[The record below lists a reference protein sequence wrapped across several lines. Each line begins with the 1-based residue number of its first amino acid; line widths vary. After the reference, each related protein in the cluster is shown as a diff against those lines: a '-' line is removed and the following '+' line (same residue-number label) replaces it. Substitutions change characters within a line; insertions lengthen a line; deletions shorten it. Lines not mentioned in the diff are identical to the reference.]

1 MGKEQR
7 DREAS
12 GQRLASHVRVGM
24 RAEIQECLMRDE
36 ILVAIV
42 AAIDHVHTRLPLV
55 VNGVLAQAAEAVA
68 EPTPHFDG
76 HEEAPAKNHGHAHD

>member
-12 GQRLASHVRVGM
+12 GQRLASHVRGGM
-24 RAEIQECLMRDE
+24 RAEIRECLMKDD
-36 ILVAIV
+36 ILVAVV
-42 AAIDHVHTRLPLV
+42 AAIDLFHTRLPLV
-55 VNGVLAQAAEAVA
+55 VNGVLAQAAVA

-76 HEEAPAKNHGHAHD
+76 REEAPAKNHDHAHD